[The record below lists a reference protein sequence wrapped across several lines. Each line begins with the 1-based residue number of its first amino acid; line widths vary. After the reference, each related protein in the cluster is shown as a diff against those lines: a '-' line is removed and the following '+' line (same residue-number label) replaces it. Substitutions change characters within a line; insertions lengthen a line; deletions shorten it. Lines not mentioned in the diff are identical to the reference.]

1 MVMRSRWKK
10 VTALFMAA
18 VLVLMPQV
26 SSVYAANG
34 SEQNRKVQT
43 QAAGQAGEE
52 KEPPTDVS
60 ASSYFLGGFSINY
73 YYGTEGYEWIS
84 KISGVSIN
92 NHAWEKT
99 GSSFNIGNNNYYYAN
114 DGYLHIGEGFETNP
128 ATCVITADGYKPLT
142 LSLDKTNHSATVVA
156 NGSESGDGEEQTY
169 EVSVD
174 ETVNGS
180 IALSAT
186 SGVKAGSK
194 VTVTATPDSHYTVDE
209 ISVRGTVSGTKVEVN
224 NTSANT
230 YTFTMPK
237 EDVTVTGTFK
247 EYTPENVT
255 IDGIKLETD
264 IFGNTWYMKFTNAG
278 YAAAVTDVI
287 VNDVSWEAKA
297 YSVSGG
303 GAYRKNAEENRL
315 EFAKMDFSS
324 NPTIPALKSGD
335 VITIKADGY
344 TDLTFKLVIDND
356 GKATLVEDDGKGD
369 PYELHVK
376 IDGSFEAAV
385 VGQKDYDGVSSASVG
400 GSSSNKNSAVKVYGA
415 LVEKDTEP
423 ADSDWEELDNMSK
436 INLDGSKCSVSIV
449 PDTENGTPKDSDSG
463 MEGVYMT
470 ISSDLTLNGTPKD
483 AGQYLI
489 SITIAD
495 DQGRTATSNAL
506 PFRIYTGKETL
517 ADQISVKNLKQ
528 YESGLYAWDIM
539 EPWVIEN
546 FGSNVEGQEESV
558 RVPKDLE
565 AWFGSHESGTYG
577 YLGYDIPWKQVVAN
591 HIPQTLYIPDGCNL
605 TLTNMEVLSS
615 VRIVIEK
622 GGKLTLSDSVV
633 QGIIEVKEGGTF
645 SMNYDA
651 YSGTFTTGASVCG
664 QIRMEDGAIL
674 ENAAIYSHTNYL
686 ANGNTADRSNAEAVV
701 LANGNVTV
709 KGQVFV
715 EGDSAGSEGIGQ
727 TALRVQNGTL
737 TLEEGATLVT
747 YGGDGT
753 VNLYSEGG
761 HALELENATITGKG
775 KLVAIGGYVLWGDG
789 GTAVTGNGNIST
801 EEVFLQGATAYTSN
815 KAVPGKAVNG
825 EIKITSYKQHIA
837 DGTLLVTG
845 VDDSLANLYWKT
857 GIHPVP
863 PLDQFTTFP
872 VDDGSKDN
880 GSTGDN
886 GNSGNNGTSKDNES
900 SESNGTSGSDQSKIT
915 SVEVKGIEKKSG
927 ISTSISAETIK
938 NITDNAGTTDVTIK
952 QEVKK
957 EDGSTAYTVEV
968 KATDIKAGNDLKLMK
983 KDAKTGKLILVDK
996 KNYTVSKD
1004 GSINLTMKNGG
1015 DYVLLNSTDAKA
1027 AANEIKKTVKA
1038 TKSST
1043 NVKQKKT
1050 TEFPWSNKLNME
1062 NVEKITYT
1070 TSKKSVLAVNKNGKI
1085 TAKKKGTAKVKAVV
1099 TLKDGTVKTVT
1110 MKVKVK

>member
-1 MVMRSRWKK
+1 MRSRWKK

-18 VLVLMPQV
+18 VLVLIPQV

-34 SEQNRKVQT
+34 AEQNREVQIQT
-43 QAAGQAGEE
+43 VGQAGEE

-60 ASSYFLGGFSINY
+60 ASSYFWGGFSINY

-99 GSSFNIGNNNYYYAN
+99 GSSFNIGNNNYYYVN
-114 DGYLHIGEGFETNP
+114 DGYLYIGEGFETNP

-142 LSLDKTNHSATVVA
+142 LSLDKTDHSATVVT
-156 NGSESGDGEEQTY
+156 NGSESGEVEKPTHEGSVEE
-169 EVSVD
+169 
-174 ETVNGS
+174 
-180 IALSAT
+180 
-186 SGVKAGSK
+186 
-194 VTVTATPDSHYTVDE
+194 
-209 ISVRGTVSGTKVEVN
+209 
-224 NTSANT
+224 
-230 YTFTMPK
+230 
-237 EDVTVTGTFK
+237 
-247 EYTPENVT
+247 T

-264 IFGNTWYMKFTNAG
+264 MFGQTWYMKFTNAG
-278 YAAAVTDVI
+278 YVAAVTNVI

-297 YSVSGG
+297 YSVSSG
-303 GAYRKNAEENRL
+303 GAYRKNAEENYL

-506 PFRIYTGKETL
+506 LFRIYTGKETL

-577 YLGYDIPWKQVVAN
+577 YLGYDIPWKQVVADN
-591 HIPQTLYIPDGCNL
+591 IPQTLYIPDGCNL

-651 YSGTFTTGASVCG
+651 YSGTFTTGSSVCG

-686 ANGNTADRSNAEAVV
+686 ANGNTADRSNANAVV
-701 LANGNVTV
+701 LANGNVTI

-737 TLEEGATLVT
+737 TLEDGATLVT

-761 HALELENATITGKG
+761 HAVELENATITGKG

-789 GTAVTGNGNIST
+789 GTAVTGNGTIST
-801 EEVFLQGATAYTSN
+801 KEVFLQGATAYTSN

-845 VDDSLANLYWKT
+845 VDDPLANLYWKT

-863 PLDQFTTFP
+863 PLDQFTTSP
-872 VDDGSKDN
+872 VEDGNKDN
-880 GSTGDN
+880 GTTGDNGNSGTSTDN
-886 GNSGNNGTSKDNES
+886 GNSGNNGTFKDNES
-900 SESNGTSGSDQSKIT
+900 SESNGISGSDTSKIT

-927 ISTSISAETIK
+927 ISTSISAETVK

-957 EDGSTAYTVEV
+957 ADGSTAYTVEV
-968 KATDIKAGNDLKLMK
+968 KATDIIAGNDLKLMK

-1004 GSINLTMKNGG
+1004 GSIDLTMKNGG

-1038 TKSST
+1038 TKFST

-1070 TSKKSVLAVNKNGKI
+1070 TSKKSVVTVNKNGKI

-1110 MKVKVK
+1110 MQVKVK

>member
-1 MVMRSRWKK
+1 MRSRWKK

-18 VLVLMPQV
+18 VLVLIPQV

-34 SEQNRKVQT
+34 AEQNREVQIQT
-43 QAAGQAGEE
+43 VGQAGEE

-60 ASSYFLGGFSINY
+60 ASSYFWGGFSINY

-92 NHAWEKT
+92 NRAWEKT

-114 DGYLHIGEGFETNP
+114 DGYLYIGEGFETNP

-142 LSLDKTNHSATVVA
+142 LSLDKTDHSATVVT
-156 NGSESGDGEEQTY
+156 NGSESGDVEKPTHEGSVEE
-169 EVSVD
+169 
-174 ETVNGS
+174 
-180 IALSAT
+180 
-186 SGVKAGSK
+186 
-194 VTVTATPDSHYTVDE
+194 
-209 ISVRGTVSGTKVEVN
+209 
-224 NTSANT
+224 
-230 YTFTMPK
+230 
-237 EDVTVTGTFK
+237 
-247 EYTPENVT
+247 T

-264 IFGNTWYMKFTNAG
+264 MFGQTWYMKFTNAG

-297 YSVSGG
+297 YSVSSG

-577 YLGYDIPWKQVVAN
+577 YLGYDIPWKQVVADN
-591 HIPQTLYIPDGCNL
+591 IPQTLYIPDGCNL

-651 YSGTFTTGASVCG
+651 YSGTFTTGSSVCG

-686 ANGNTADRSNAEAVV
+686 ANGNTADRSNANAVV

-737 TLEEGATLVT
+737 TLEDGATLVT

-761 HALELENATITGKG
+761 HAVELENATITGKG

-789 GTAVTGNGNIST
+789 GTAVTGNGTIST
-801 EEVFLQGATAYTSN
+801 EEAFLQGATAYISN

-845 VDDSLANLYWKT
+845 VDDPLANLYWKT

-863 PLDQFTTFP
+863 PLDQFTTSP
-872 VDDGSKDN
+872 VEDGNKDN
-880 GSTGDN
+880 GTTGDNGNSGTSTDN

-900 SESNGTSGSDQSKIT
+900 SESNGISGSDQSKIT

>member
-1 MVMRSRWKK
+1 MRSRWKK

-18 VLVLMPQV
+18 VLVLIPQV

-34 SEQNRKVQT
+34 AEQNRKVQT
-43 QAAGQAGEE
+43 QTVGQAGEE

-60 ASSYFLGGFSINY
+60 ASSYFWGGFSINY

-92 NHAWEKT
+92 NRAWEKT

-114 DGYLHIGEGFETNP
+114 DGYLYIGEGFETNP

-142 LSLDKTNHSATVVA
+142 LSLDKTDHSATVVT
-156 NGSESGDGEEQTY
+156 NGSESGDVEKPTHEGSVEE
-169 EVSVD
+169 
-174 ETVNGS
+174 
-180 IALSAT
+180 
-186 SGVKAGSK
+186 
-194 VTVTATPDSHYTVDE
+194 
-209 ISVRGTVSGTKVEVN
+209 
-224 NTSANT
+224 
-230 YTFTMPK
+230 
-237 EDVTVTGTFK
+237 
-247 EYTPENVT
+247 T

-264 IFGNTWYMKFTNAG
+264 MFGQTWYMKFTNAG
-278 YAAAVTDVI
+278 YVAAVTDVI

-297 YSVSGG
+297 YSVSSG

-577 YLGYDIPWKQVVAN
+577 YLGYDIPWKQVVADN
-591 HIPQTLYIPDGCNL
+591 IPQTLYIPDGCNL

-651 YSGTFTTGASVCG
+651 YSGTFTTGSSVCG

-737 TLEEGATLVT
+737 TLEDGATLVT

-761 HALELENATITGKG
+761 HAVELENATITGKG

-789 GTAVTGNGNIST
+789 GTAVTGNGTIST
-801 EEVFLQGATAYTSN
+801 EEAFLQGATAYTSN
-815 KAVPGKAVNG
+815 KAVPGKAING

-845 VDDSLANLYWKT
+845 VDDPLANLYWKT

-863 PLDQFTTFP
+863 PLDQFTTSP
-872 VDDGSKDN
+872 VEDGNKDN
-880 GSTGDN
+880 GTTGDNGNSGTSTDN
-886 GNSGNNGTSKDNES
+886 GNSGNNGTFKDNES
-900 SESNGTSGSDQSKIT
+900 SESNGTSGSDTSKIT
-915 SVEVKGIEKKSG
+915 SVEVKGTEKKSG
-927 ISTSISAETIK
+927 ISTSISAETVK

-957 EDGSTAYTVEV
+957 ADGSTAYTVEV
-968 KATDIKAGNDLKLMK
+968 KATDIIAGNCLKLLK
-983 KDAKTGKLILVDK
+983 KDAKTGKLVLVDK

-1004 GSINLTMKNGG
+1004 GSIDLTMKTDG

-1043 NVKQKKT
+1043 NVKQKKAT
-1050 TEFPWSNKLNME
+1050 DFPWSNKLNME

-1070 TSKKSVLAVNKNGKI
+1070 SSKKSVITVNKNGKI

-1110 MKVKVK
+1110 MQVKVK

>member
-1 MVMRSRWKK
+1 MRSRWKK
-10 VTALFMAA
+10 VTALFMTA

-142 LSLDKTNHSATVVA
+142 LSLDKTDHSATVVT
-156 NGSESGDGEEQTY
+156 NGSESGEVEKPTHEGSVEE
-169 EVSVD
+169 
-174 ETVNGS
+174 
-180 IALSAT
+180 
-186 SGVKAGSK
+186 
-194 VTVTATPDSHYTVDE
+194 
-209 ISVRGTVSGTKVEVN
+209 
-224 NTSANT
+224 
-230 YTFTMPK
+230 
-237 EDVTVTGTFK
+237 
-247 EYTPENVT
+247 T

-264 IFGNTWYMKFTNAG
+264 MFGQTWYMKFTNAG

-615 VRIVIEK
+615 ARIVIEK

-900 SESNGTSGSDQSKIT
+900 SESNGTSGSDTSKIT

-1070 TSKKSVLAVNKNGKI
+1070 TSKKSVLTVNKNGKI

>member
-1 MVMRSRWKK
+1 MRSRWKK

-224 NTSANT
+224 NTSANI

-449 PDTENGTPKDSDSG
+449 PDTE
-463 MEGVYMT
+463 
-470 ISSDLTLNGTPKD
+470 NGTPKD

-775 KLVAIGGYVLWGDG
+775 KLVAIGGYVLWGDS

-900 SESNGTSGSDQSKIT
+900 SESNGTSGSDQSKTT

-996 KNYTVSKD
+996 KNYTVLKD

>member
-1 MVMRSRWKK
+1 MRSRWKK

-18 VLVLMPQV
+18 VLVLIPQV

-34 SEQNRKVQT
+34 AEQNRKVQIQT
-43 QAAGQAGEE
+43 VGQAGEE

-60 ASSYFLGGFSINY
+60 ASSYFWGGFSINY

-92 NHAWEKT
+92 NRAWEKT

-114 DGYLHIGEGFETNP
+114 DGYLYIGEGFETNP

-142 LSLDKTNHSATVVA
+142 LSLDKTDHSATVVT
-156 NGSESGDGEEQTY
+156 NGSESGDVEKPTHEGSVEE
-169 EVSVD
+169 
-174 ETVNGS
+174 
-180 IALSAT
+180 
-186 SGVKAGSK
+186 
-194 VTVTATPDSHYTVDE
+194 
-209 ISVRGTVSGTKVEVN
+209 
-224 NTSANT
+224 
-230 YTFTMPK
+230 
-237 EDVTVTGTFK
+237 
-247 EYTPENVT
+247 T

-264 IFGNTWYMKFTNAG
+264 MFGQTWYMKFTNAG
-278 YAAAVTDVI
+278 YVAAVTDVI

-297 YSVSGG
+297 YSVSSG

-324 NPTIPALKSGD
+324 NPTIPALKSGN

-577 YLGYDIPWKQVVAN
+577 YLGYDIPWKQVVADN
-591 HIPQTLYIPDGCNL
+591 IPQTLYIPDGCNL
-605 TLTNMEVLSS
+605 TLTNMDVLSS

-737 TLEEGATLVT
+737 TLEDGATLVT

-761 HALELENATITGKG
+761 HAVELENATITGKG

-789 GTAVTGNGNIST
+789 GTAVTGNGTIST
-801 EEVFLQGATAYTSN
+801 EEAFLQGATAYTSN

-825 EIKITSYKQHIA
+825 KIKITSYKQHIA
-837 DGTLLVTG
+837 DGTLLATG
-845 VDDSLANLYWKT
+845 VDDPLANLYWKT

-863 PLDQFTTFP
+863 PLDQFTTSP
-872 VDDGSKDN
+872 VEDGNKDN
-880 GSTGDN
+880 GTTGDNGNSGTSTDN
-886 GNSGNNGTSKDNES
+886 GNSGNNGTFKDNES
-900 SESNGTSGSDQSKIT
+900 SESNGISGSDTSKIT

-927 ISTSISAETIK
+927 ISTSISAETVK

-957 EDGSTAYTVEV
+957 ADGSTAYTVEV
-968 KATDIKAGNDLKLMK
+968 KATDIKAGNCLKLLK
-983 KDAKTGKLILVDK
+983 KDAKTGKLVLVDK

-1004 GSINLTMKNGG
+1004 GSIDLTMKNGG

-1043 NVKQKKT
+1043 NVKQKKA

-1070 TSKKSVLAVNKNGKI
+1070 SSKKSVITVNKNGKI

-1110 MKVKVK
+1110 MQVKVK

>member
-1 MVMRSRWKK
+1 MRSRWKK

-18 VLVLMPQV
+18 VLVLIPQV

-34 SEQNRKVQT
+34 AEQNREVQIQT
-43 QAAGQAGEE
+43 VGQAGEE

-60 ASSYFLGGFSINY
+60 ASSYFWGGFYINY

-92 NHAWEKT
+92 NRAWEKT

-114 DGYLHIGEGFETNP
+114 DGYLYIGEGFETNP
-128 ATCVITADGYKPLT
+128 ATCVITVDGYKPLT
-142 LSLDKTNHSATVVA
+142 LSLDKTDHSATVVT
-156 NGSESGDGEEQTY
+156 NGSESGDVEKPTHEGSVEE
-169 EVSVD
+169 
-174 ETVNGS
+174 
-180 IALSAT
+180 
-186 SGVKAGSK
+186 
-194 VTVTATPDSHYTVDE
+194 
-209 ISVRGTVSGTKVEVN
+209 
-224 NTSANT
+224 
-230 YTFTMPK
+230 
-237 EDVTVTGTFK
+237 
-247 EYTPENVT
+247 T

-264 IFGNTWYMKFTNAG
+264 MFGQTWYMKFTNAG
-278 YAAAVTDVI
+278 YVAAVTDVI

-297 YSVSGG
+297 YSVSSG

-335 VITIKADGY
+335 VITVKADGY

-423 ADSDWEELDNMSK
+423 AASDWEELDNMSK

-577 YLGYDIPWKQVVAN
+577 YLGYDIPWKQVVADN
-591 HIPQTLYIPDGCNL
+591 IPQTLYIPDGCNL

-651 YSGTFTTGASVCG
+651 YSGTFTTGSSVCG

-737 TLEEGATLVT
+737 TLEDGATLVT

-761 HALELENATITGKG
+761 HAVELENATITGKG

-789 GTAVTGNGNIST
+789 GTAVTGNGTIST
-801 EEVFLQGATAYTSN
+801 EEAFLQGATAYTSN

-845 VDDSLANLYWKT
+845 VDDPLANLYWKT

-863 PLDQFTTFP
+863 PLDQFTTSP
-872 VDDGSKDN
+872 VDDGNKDN
-880 GSTGDN
+880 GTTGDNGNSGTSTDN
-886 GNSGNNGTSKDNES
+886 GNSGNNGTFKDNES
-900 SESNGTSGSDQSKIT
+900 SESNGTSGSDTSKIT

-927 ISTSISAETIK
+927 ISTSISAETVK

-957 EDGSTAYTVEV
+957 ADGSTAYTVEV
-968 KATDIKAGNDLKLMK
+968 KATDIKAGNCLKLLK
-983 KDAKTGKLILVDK
+983 KDAKTGKLVLVDK

-1004 GSINLTMKNGG
+1004 GSIDLTMKTDG

-1043 NVKQKKT
+1043 NVKQKKA

-1070 TSKKSVLAVNKNGKI
+1070 SSKKSVITVNKNGKI
-1085 TAKKKGTAKVKAVV
+1085 TAKKKGMAKVKAVV

>member
-1 MVMRSRWKK
+1 MRSRWKK

-18 VLVLMPQV
+18 VLVLIPQV

-34 SEQNRKVQT
+34 AEQNRKVQT
-43 QAAGQAGEE
+43 QTVGQAGEE

-60 ASSYFLGGFSINY
+60 ASSYFWGGFSINY

-92 NHAWEKT
+92 NRAWEKT

-114 DGYLHIGEGFETNP
+114 DGYLYIGEGFETNP

-142 LSLDKTNHSATVVA
+142 LSLDKTDHSATVVT
-156 NGSESGDGEEQTY
+156 NGSESGDVEKPTHEGSVEE
-169 EVSVD
+169 
-174 ETVNGS
+174 
-180 IALSAT
+180 
-186 SGVKAGSK
+186 
-194 VTVTATPDSHYTVDE
+194 
-209 ISVRGTVSGTKVEVN
+209 
-224 NTSANT
+224 
-230 YTFTMPK
+230 
-237 EDVTVTGTFK
+237 
-247 EYTPENVT
+247 T

-264 IFGNTWYMKFTNAG
+264 MFGQTWYMKFTNAG
-278 YAAAVTDVI
+278 YVAAVTDVI

-297 YSVSGG
+297 YSVSSG

-577 YLGYDIPWKQVVAN
+577 YLGYDIPWKQVVADN
-591 HIPQTLYIPDGCNL
+591 IPQTLYIPDGCNL

-737 TLEEGATLVT
+737 TLEDGATLVT

-761 HALELENATITGKG
+761 HAVELENATITGKG

-789 GTAVTGNGNIST
+789 GTAVTGNGTIST
-801 EEVFLQGATAYTSN
+801 EEAFLQGATAYTSN
-815 KAVPGKAVNG
+815 KAVPGKAING

-845 VDDSLANLYWKT
+845 VDDPLANLYWKT

-863 PLDQFTTFP
+863 PLDQFTTSP
-872 VDDGSKDN
+872 VEDGNKDN
-880 GSTGDN
+880 GTTGDNGNSGTSTDN
-886 GNSGNNGTSKDNES
+886 GNSGNNGTFKDNES
-900 SESNGTSGSDQSKIT
+900 SESNGISGSDTSKIT

-927 ISTSISAETIK
+927 ISTSISAETVK
-938 NITDNAGTTDVTIK
+938 NITDNAGTTGVTIK

-957 EDGSTAYTVEV
+957 ADGSTAYTVEV
-968 KATDIKAGNDLKLMK
+968 KATDIKAGNCLKLLK
-983 KDAKTGKLILVDK
+983 KDAKTGKLVLVDK

-1004 GSINLTMKNGG
+1004 GSIDLTIKTDG

-1043 NVKQKKT
+1043 NVKQKKA

-1070 TSKKSVLAVNKNGKI
+1070 SSKKSVVTVNKNGKI
-1085 TAKKKGTAKVKAVV
+1085 TAKKKGMAKVKAVV

>member
-1 MVMRSRWKK
+1 MRSRWKK

-18 VLVLMPQV
+18 VLVLIPQV

-34 SEQNRKVQT
+34 AEQNREVQIQT
-43 QAAGQAGEE
+43 VGQAGEE

-60 ASSYFLGGFSINY
+60 ASSYFWGGFSINY

-142 LSLDKTNHSATVVA
+142 LSLDKTDHSATVVT

-174 ETVNGS
+174 ETVNG
-180 IALSAT
+180 
-186 SGVKAGSK
+186 
-194 VTVTATPDSHYTVDE
+194 
-209 ISVRGTVSGTKVEVN
+209 
-224 NTSANT
+224 
-230 YTFTMPK
+230 
-237 EDVTVTGTFK
+237 
-247 EYTPENVT
+247 
-255 IDGIKLETD
+255 IKLETD
-264 IFGNTWYMKFTNAG
+264 MFGQTWYMKFTNAG

-369 PYELHVK
+369 LYELHVK

-789 GTAVTGNGNIST
+789 GTAVTGNGTIST
-801 EEVFLQGATAYTSN
+801 KEAFLQGATAYTSN

-837 DGTLLVTG
+837 DGTLLATG
-845 VDDSLANLYWKT
+845 VDDPLANLYWKT

-863 PLDQFTTFP
+863 PLDQFTTSP
-872 VDDGSKDN
+872 VEDGNKDN
-880 GSTGDN
+880 GTTGDNGNSGTSTDN
-886 GNSGNNGTSKDNES
+886 GNSGNNGTSKDDES
-900 SESNGTSGSDQSKIT
+900 SESNGTSGNDTSKIT

>member
-1 MVMRSRWKK
+1 MKSRWKK

-26 SSVYAANG
+26 SAVYAANG
-34 SEQNRKVQT
+34 AEQNREVQT
-43 QAAGQAGEE
+43 QTVGQAGEE

-60 ASSYFLGGFSINY
+60 ASSYFWGGFSINY

-92 NHAWEKT
+92 NRAWEKT

-114 DGYLHIGEGFETNP
+114 DGYLYIGEGFETNP

-142 LSLDKTNHSATVVA
+142 LSLDKTDHSATVVT
-156 NGSESGDGEEQTY
+156 NGSESGDVEKPTHEE
-169 EVSVD
+169 SV
-174 ETVNGS
+174 E
-180 IALSAT
+180 
-186 SGVKAGSK
+186 
-194 VTVTATPDSHYTVDE
+194 E
-209 ISVRGTVSGTKVEVN
+209 
-224 NTSANT
+224 
-230 YTFTMPK
+230 
-237 EDVTVTGTFK
+237 
-247 EYTPENVT
+247 T

-264 IFGNTWYMKFTNAG
+264 MFGQTWYMKFTNAG
-278 YAAAVTDVI
+278 YVAAVTDVI

-297 YSVSGG
+297 YSVSSG

-577 YLGYDIPWKQVVAN
+577 YLGYDIPWKQVVADN
-591 HIPQTLYIPDGCNL
+591 IPQTLYIPDGCNL

-674 ENAAIYSHTNYL
+674 ENAAIYSHTNYI

-737 TLEEGATLVT
+737 TLEDGATLVT

-761 HALELENATITGKG
+761 HAVELENATITGKG

-789 GTAVTGNGNIST
+789 GTAVTGNGTIST
-801 EEVFLQGATAYTSN
+801 EEAFLQGATAYTSN
-815 KAVPGKAVNG
+815 KAVPGKAING

-845 VDDSLANLYWKT
+845 VDDPLANLYWKT

-863 PLDQFTTFP
+863 PLDQFTTSP
-872 VDDGSKDN
+872 VEDGNKDN
-880 GSTGDN
+880 GTTGDNGNSGTSTDN
-886 GNSGNNGTSKDNES
+886 GNSGNNGTFKDNES
-900 SESNGTSGSDQSKIT
+900 SESNGISGSDTSKIT

-927 ISTSISAETIK
+927 ISTSISAETVK

-957 EDGSTAYTVEV
+957 ADGSTAYTVEV
-968 KATDIKAGNDLKLMK
+968 KATDIKAGNCLKLLK
-983 KDAKTGKLILVDK
+983 KDAKTGKLVLVDK

-1004 GSINLTMKNGG
+1004 GSIDLTMKTDG

-1043 NVKQKKT
+1043 NVKQKKA

-1070 TSKKSVLAVNKNGKI
+1070 SSKKSVITVNKNGKI

-1110 MKVKVK
+1110 MQVKVK

>member
-1 MVMRSRWKK
+1 MRSRWKK

-18 VLVLMPQV
+18 VLVLIPQV

-34 SEQNRKVQT
+34 AEQNRKVQT
-43 QAAGQAGEE
+43 QTVGQAGEE

-60 ASSYFLGGFSINY
+60 ASSYFWGGFSINY

-92 NHAWEKT
+92 NRAWEKT

-114 DGYLHIGEGFETNP
+114 DGYLYIGEGFETNP

-142 LSLDKTNHSATVVA
+142 LSLDKTDHSATVVT
-156 NGSESGDGEEQTY
+156 NGSESGEVEKPTHEGSVEE
-169 EVSVD
+169 
-174 ETVNGS
+174 
-180 IALSAT
+180 
-186 SGVKAGSK
+186 
-194 VTVTATPDSHYTVDE
+194 
-209 ISVRGTVSGTKVEVN
+209 
-224 NTSANT
+224 
-230 YTFTMPK
+230 
-237 EDVTVTGTFK
+237 
-247 EYTPENVT
+247 T

-264 IFGNTWYMKFTNAG
+264 MFGQTWYMKFTNAG
-278 YAAAVTDVI
+278 YVAAVTDVI

-297 YSVSGG
+297 YSVSSG

-423 ADSDWEELDNMSK
+423 AASDWEELDNMSK

-577 YLGYDIPWKQVVAN
+577 YLGYDIPWKQVVADN
-591 HIPQTLYIPDGCNL
+591 IPQTLYIPDGCNL

-651 YSGTFTTGASVCG
+651 YSGTFTTGSSVCG

-737 TLEEGATLVT
+737 TLEDGATLVT

-761 HALELENATITGKG
+761 HAVELENATITGKG

-789 GTAVTGNGNIST
+789 GTAVTGNGTIST
-801 EEVFLQGATAYTSN
+801 EEAFLQGATAYTSN

-845 VDDSLANLYWKT
+845 VDDPLANLYWKT

-863 PLDQFTTFP
+863 PLDQFTTSP
-872 VDDGSKDN
+872 VDDGNKDN
-880 GSTGDN
+880 GTTGDNGNSGTSTDN
-886 GNSGNNGTSKDNES
+886 GNSGNNGTFKDNES
-900 SESNGTSGSDQSKIT
+900 SESNGTSGSDTSKIT

-927 ISTSISAETIK
+927 ISTSISAEIVK

-957 EDGSTAYTVEV
+957 ADGSTAYTVEV
-968 KATDIKAGNDLKLMK
+968 KATDIKAGNCLKLLK
-983 KDAKTGKLILVDK
+983 KDAKTGKLVLVDK

-1004 GSINLTMKNGG
+1004 GSIDLTMKTDG

-1043 NVKQKKT
+1043 NVKQKKA

-1070 TSKKSVLAVNKNGKI
+1070 SSKKSVITVNKNGKI

-1110 MKVKVK
+1110 MQVKVK

>member
-1 MVMRSRWKK
+1 MRSRWKK

-18 VLVLMPQV
+18 VLVLIPQV

-34 SEQNRKVQT
+34 AEQNRKVQT
-43 QAAGQAGEE
+43 QTVGQAGEE

-60 ASSYFLGGFSINY
+60 ASSYFWGGFSINY

-92 NHAWEKT
+92 NRAWEKT

-114 DGYLHIGEGFETNP
+114 DGYLYIGEGFETNP

-142 LSLDKTNHSATVVA
+142 LSLDKTDYSATVVT
-156 NGSESGDGEEQTY
+156 NGSESGDVEKPTHEGSVEE
-169 EVSVD
+169 
-174 ETVNGS
+174 
-180 IALSAT
+180 
-186 SGVKAGSK
+186 
-194 VTVTATPDSHYTVDE
+194 
-209 ISVRGTVSGTKVEVN
+209 
-224 NTSANT
+224 
-230 YTFTMPK
+230 
-237 EDVTVTGTFK
+237 
-247 EYTPENVT
+247 T

-264 IFGNTWYMKFTNAG
+264 MFGQTWYMKFTNAG
-278 YAAAVTDVI
+278 YVAAVTDVI
-287 VNDVSWEAKA
+287 VNDVSWEAKT
-297 YSVSGG
+297 YSVSSG

-376 IDGSFEAAV
+376 IDGSYEAAV

-577 YLGYDIPWKQVVAN
+577 YLGYDIPWKQVVADN
-591 HIPQTLYIPDGCNL
+591 IPQTLYIPDGCNL

-651 YSGTFTTGASVCG
+651 YSGTFTTGSSVCG

-737 TLEEGATLVT
+737 TLEDGATLVT

-761 HALELENATITGKG
+761 HAVELENATITGKG

-789 GTAVTGNGNIST
+789 GTAVTGNGTIST
-801 EEVFLQGATAYTSN
+801 EEAFLQGATAYTSN

-837 DGTLLVTG
+837 DGTLLATG
-845 VDDSLANLYWKT
+845 VDDPLANLYWKT

-863 PLDQFTTFP
+863 PLDQFTTSP
-872 VDDGSKDN
+872 VEDGNKDN
-880 GSTGDN
+880 GTTGDNGNSGTSTDN
-886 GNSGNNGTSKDNES
+886 GNSGNNGTFKDNES
-900 SESNGTSGSDQSKIT
+900 SESNGISGSDTSKIT

-927 ISTSISAETIK
+927 ISTSISAETVK
-938 NITDNAGTTDVTIK
+938 NITDKAGTTDVTIK

-957 EDGSTAYTVEV
+957 ADGSTAYTVEV
-968 KATDIKAGNDLKLMK
+968 KAADIKAGNCLKLLK
-983 KDAKTGKLILVDK
+983 KDAKTGKLVLVDK

-1004 GSINLTMKNGG
+1004 GSIDLTMKTDG

-1043 NVKQKKT
+1043 NVKQKKA

-1070 TSKKSVLAVNKNGKI
+1070 SSKKSVITVNKNGKI

-1110 MKVKVK
+1110 MQVKVK

>member
-1 MVMRSRWKK
+1 MRSRWKK

-18 VLVLMPQV
+18 VLVLIPQV

-34 SEQNRKVQT
+34 AEQNREVQIQT
-43 QAAGQAGEE
+43 VGQAGEE

-60 ASSYFLGGFSINY
+60 ASSYFWGGFSINY

-92 NHAWEKT
+92 NRAWEKT

-114 DGYLHIGEGFETNP
+114 DGYLYLGEGFETNP

-142 LSLDKTNHSATVVA
+142 LSLDKTDHSATVVT
-156 NGSESGDGEEQTY
+156 NGSESGDVEKPTLEGSVEE
-169 EVSVD
+169 
-174 ETVNGS
+174 
-180 IALSAT
+180 
-186 SGVKAGSK
+186 
-194 VTVTATPDSHYTVDE
+194 
-209 ISVRGTVSGTKVEVN
+209 
-224 NTSANT
+224 
-230 YTFTMPK
+230 
-237 EDVTVTGTFK
+237 
-247 EYTPENVT
+247 T

-264 IFGNTWYMKFTNAG
+264 MFGQTWYMKFTNAG
-278 YAAAVTDVI
+278 YVAAVTDVI

-297 YSVSGG
+297 YSVSSG

-423 ADSDWEELDNMSK
+423 ADSDWEELDNMAK

-577 YLGYDIPWKQVVAN
+577 YLGYDIPWKQVVADN
-591 HIPQTLYIPDGCNL
+591 IPQTLYIPDGCNL

-651 YSGTFTTGASVCG
+651 YSGTFTTGSSVCG

-737 TLEEGATLVT
+737 TLEDGATLVT

-761 HALELENATITGKG
+761 HAVELENATITGKG

-789 GTAVTGNGNIST
+789 GTAVTGNGTIST
-801 EEVFLQGATAYTSN
+801 EEAFLQGATAYTSN

-845 VDDSLANLYWKT
+845 VDDPLANLYWKT

-863 PLDQFTTFP
+863 PLDQFTTSP
-872 VDDGSKDN
+872 VEDGNKDN
-880 GSTGDN
+880 GTTGDNGNSGTSTDN
-886 GNSGNNGTSKDNES
+886 GNSGNNGTFKDNES
-900 SESNGTSGSDQSKIT
+900 SESNGTSGSDTSKIT

-927 ISTSISAETIK
+927 ISTSISAETVK

-957 EDGSTAYTVEV
+957 ADGSTAYTVEV
-968 KATDIKAGNDLKLMK
+968 KATDIKAGNCLKLLK
-983 KDAKTGKLILVDK
+983 KDAKTGKLVLVDK

-1004 GSINLTMKNGG
+1004 GSIDLTMKTDG

-1043 NVKQKKT
+1043 NVKQKKA

-1070 TSKKSVLAVNKNGKI
+1070 SSKKSVITVNKNGKI

-1110 MKVKVK
+1110 MQVIVK

>member
-1 MVMRSRWKK
+1 MRSRWKK

-18 VLVLMPQV
+18 VLVLIPQV

-34 SEQNRKVQT
+34 AEQNRKVQIQT
-43 QAAGQAGEE
+43 VGQAGEE

-60 ASSYFLGGFSINY
+60 ASSYFWGGFSINY

-92 NHAWEKT
+92 NRAWEKT
-99 GSSFNIGNNNYYYAN
+99 GSSFYIGNNNYYYAN
-114 DGYLHIGEGFETNP
+114 DGYLYLGEGFETNP

-142 LSLDKTNHSATVVA
+142 LSLDKTDHSATVVT
-156 NGSESGDGEEQTY
+156 NGSESGDVEKPTHEGSVEE
-169 EVSVD
+169 
-174 ETVNGS
+174 
-180 IALSAT
+180 
-186 SGVKAGSK
+186 
-194 VTVTATPDSHYTVDE
+194 
-209 ISVRGTVSGTKVEVN
+209 
-224 NTSANT
+224 
-230 YTFTMPK
+230 
-237 EDVTVTGTFK
+237 
-247 EYTPENVT
+247 T

-264 IFGNTWYMKFTNAG
+264 MFGQTWYMKFTNAG
-278 YAAAVTDVI
+278 YVAAVTDVI

-297 YSVSGG
+297 YSVSSG

-335 VITIKADGY
+335 VITVKADGY

-423 ADSDWEELDNMSK
+423 AASDWEELDNMSK

-449 PDTENGTPKDSDSG
+449 PDTENGTSKDSDSG

-577 YLGYDIPWKQVVAN
+577 YLGYDIPWKHVVADN
-591 HIPQTLYIPDGCNL
+591 IPQTLYIPDGCNL

-651 YSGTFTTGASVCG
+651 YSGTFTTGSSVCG

-737 TLEEGATLVT
+737 TLEDGATLVT

-761 HALELENATITGKG
+761 HAVELENATITGKG

-789 GTAVTGNGNIST
+789 GTAVTGNGTIST
-801 EEVFLQGATAYTSN
+801 EEAFLQGATAYTSN

-837 DGTLLVTG
+837 DGTLFVTG
-845 VDDSLANLYWKT
+845 VDDPLANLYWKT

-863 PLDQFTTFP
+863 PLDQFTTSP

-880 GSTGDN
+880 GSSGDSGNSGTSTDN
-886 GNSGNNGTSKDNES
+886 GNSGNNGTFKDNES
-900 SESNGTSGSDQSKIT
+900 SESNGISGSDTSKIT

-927 ISTSISAETIK
+927 ISTSISAETVK
-938 NITDNAGTTDVTIK
+938 NITDKAGTTDVTIK

-957 EDGSTAYTVEV
+957 ADGSTAYTVEV
-968 KATDIKAGNDLKLMK
+968 KATDVKAGNNLKLMK
-983 KDAKTGKLILVDK
+983 KDAKTGKLVFVDK

-1004 GSINLTMKNGG
+1004 GSIDLTMKNGG

-1062 NVEKITYT
+1062 NVEKFEYT
-1070 TSKKSVLAVNKNGKI
+1070 SSKKSVVTVNKNGKI

-1110 MKVKVK
+1110 MQVKVK

>member
-1 MVMRSRWKK
+1 MKSRWKK

-34 SEQNRKVQT
+34 AEQNREVQIQT
-43 QAAGQAGEE
+43 VGQAGEE

-60 ASSYFLGGFSINY
+60 ALSYFWGGFSINY

-92 NHAWEKT
+92 NRAWEKT

-114 DGYLHIGEGFETNP
+114 DGYLYIGEGFETNP

-142 LSLDKTNHSATVVA
+142 LSLDKTDHSATVVT
-156 NGSESGDGEEQTY
+156 NGSESGDVEKPTHEGSVEE
-169 EVSVD
+169 
-174 ETVNGS
+174 
-180 IALSAT
+180 
-186 SGVKAGSK
+186 
-194 VTVTATPDSHYTVDE
+194 
-209 ISVRGTVSGTKVEVN
+209 
-224 NTSANT
+224 
-230 YTFTMPK
+230 
-237 EDVTVTGTFK
+237 
-247 EYTPENVT
+247 T

-264 IFGNTWYMKFTNAG
+264 MFGQTWYMKFTNAG
-278 YAAAVTDVI
+278 YVAAVTDVI

-297 YSVSGG
+297 YSVSSG

-335 VITIKADGY
+335 VITIKVDGY

-423 ADSDWEELDNMSK
+423 ADSDWEELDNMAK

-577 YLGYDIPWKQVVAN
+577 YLGYDIPWKQVVADN
-591 HIPQTLYIPDGCNL
+591 IPQTLYIPDGCNL

-651 YSGTFTTGASVCG
+651 YSGTFTTGSSVCG

-686 ANGNTADRSNAEAVV
+686 ANGNTADRSNANAVV

-737 TLEEGATLVT
+737 TLEDGATLVT

-753 VNLYSEGG
+753 VNFYSEGG
-761 HALELENATITGKG
+761 HAVELENATITGKG

-789 GTAVTGNGNIST
+789 GTAVTGNGTIST
-801 EEVFLQGATAYTSN
+801 EEAFLQGATAYTSN
-815 KAVPGKAVNG
+815 KAVPGKAING

-845 VDDSLANLYWKT
+845 VDDPLANLYWKT

-863 PLDQFTTFP
+863 PLDQFTTSP

-880 GSTGDN
+880 GTTGDNGNSGTSTDN

-900 SESNGTSGSDQSKIT
+900 SESNGISGSDTSKIT

-927 ISTSISAETIK
+927 ISTSISAETVK

-957 EDGSTAYTVEV
+957 ADGSTAYTVEV
-968 KATDIKAGNDLKLMK
+968 KATDIIAGNDLKLMK

-1004 GSINLTMKNGG
+1004 GSIDLTMKNGG

-1038 TKSST
+1038 TKYST

-1050 TEFPWSNKLNME
+1050 TEFPWSDKLNME
-1062 NVEKITYT
+1062 NVEKIEYT
-1070 TSKKSVLAVNKNGKI
+1070 SSKKLVVTVNKNGKI

>member
-1 MVMRSRWKK
+1 MRSRWKK

-142 LSLDKTNHSATVVA
+142 LSLDKTNHSATVVT
-156 NGSESGDGEEQTY
+156 NGSESGEVEKPTHEGSVEE
-169 EVSVD
+169 
-174 ETVNGS
+174 
-180 IALSAT
+180 
-186 SGVKAGSK
+186 
-194 VTVTATPDSHYTVDE
+194 
-209 ISVRGTVSGTKVEVN
+209 
-224 NTSANT
+224 
-230 YTFTMPK
+230 
-237 EDVTVTGTFK
+237 
-247 EYTPENVT
+247 T

-264 IFGNTWYMKFTNAG
+264 MFGQTWYMKFTNAG

-335 VITIKADGY
+335 VITVKADGY

-863 PLDQFTTFP
+863 PLDQFMTFP

-1070 TSKKSVLAVNKNGKI
+1070 TSKKSVLTVNKNGKI